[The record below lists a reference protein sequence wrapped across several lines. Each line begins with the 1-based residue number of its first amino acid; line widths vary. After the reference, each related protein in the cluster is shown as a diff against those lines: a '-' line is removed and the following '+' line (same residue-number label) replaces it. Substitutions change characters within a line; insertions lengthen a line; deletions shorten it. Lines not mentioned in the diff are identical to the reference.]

1 MYRSGIPTDTI
12 CSFKPMHEQHA
23 SFSSRGEKIMK
34 SNLFLFARLAI
45 VIMIAGG
52 IIVFLTTSVKNN
64 GITTETVVETQM
76 TDVQATKEE
85 LKEGFFA
92 EDGYVRQYE
101 DGDVFWEWQ
110 IEDLSEDAKIIVMN
124 SSMQYICVQEGHKVW
139 LINGRD
145 NAQLIAENGEAF
157 SYPFFE
163 GDADGYIEVEDGVL
177 YFQRLYPF
185 DKEGRTDQ
193 DELVDGVEEI
203 IGHRGFV
210 RDGKYWLLGGDALDW
225 EVADAPVFELG
236 DNPIIRRDLER
247 LRDNDI
253 TIGDFNKKYAIDP

>member
-1 MYRSGIPTDTI
+1 MR
-12 CSFKPMHEQHA
+12 
-23 SFSSRGEKIMK
+23 K
-34 SNLFLFARLAI
+34 SNLVARLAI
-45 VIMIAGG
+45 VIMIALGG
-52 IIVFLTTSVKNN
+52 IIVFLTTLLVKNN
-64 GITTETVVETQM
+64 GINAETVVETQM
-76 TDVQATKEE
+76 TDVQVTKEE

-193 DELVDGVEEI
+193 VELVDGVEEI

-210 RDGKYWLLGGDALDW
+210 RDGKYWFLGGDALDW

-247 LRDNDI
+247 LRDNDM
-253 TIGDFNKKYAIDP
+253 TIGDFNKKYAINP

>member
-1 MYRSGIPTDTI
+1 MR
-12 CSFKPMHEQHA
+12 
-23 SFSSRGEKIMK
+23 K
-34 SNLFLFARLAI
+34 SNLVLVCLAI
-45 VIMIAGG
+45 VIMIAFAG
-52 IIVFLTTSVKNN
+52 IIVLVKNN
-64 GITTETVVETQM
+64 GINATETVVETQM

-110 IEDLSEDAKIIVMN
+110 IEDLSEDAEIVTMN
-124 SSMQYICVQEGHKVW
+124 SCMQYICVQEGHKVW

-185 DKEGRTDQ
+185 DKEGQPDQ
-193 DELVDGVEEI
+193 VELVDGVEEI

-210 RDGKYWLLGGDALDW
+210 RDGKYWLLGGDTLDW

-247 LRDNDI
+247 LRDNDMA
-253 TIGDFNKKYAIDP
+253 IGDFNKKYAIDP

>member
-1 MYRSGIPTDTI
+1 MR
-12 CSFKPMHEQHA
+12 
-23 SFSSRGEKIMK
+23 K
-34 SNLFLFARLAI
+34 SNLVARLAI
-45 VIMIAGG
+45 VIMIALGG
-52 IIVFLTTSVKNN
+52 IIVFLTTLLVKNN
-64 GITTETVVETQM
+64 GINATETVVETQM

-163 GDADGYIEVEDGVL
+163 GDADGYIEAEDGVL

-185 DKEGRTDQ
+185 DKEGQPDQ
-193 DELVDGVEEI
+193 V
-203 IGHRGFV
+203 
-210 RDGKYWLLGGDALDW
+210 
-225 EVADAPVFELG
+225 
-236 DNPIIRRDLER
+236 
-247 LRDNDI
+247 
-253 TIGDFNKKYAIDP
+253 

>member
-1 MYRSGIPTDTI
+1 MR
-12 CSFKPMHEQHA
+12 
-23 SFSSRGEKIMK
+23 K
-34 SNLFLFARLAI
+34 SNLVLIARLAI

-52 IIVFLTTSVKNN
+52 IIVFLTTLVKNN
-64 GITTETVVETQM
+64 GIKTVVETQM

-177 YFQRLYPF
+177 YFRRLYPF
-185 DKEGRTDQ
+185 DKEGQPDQ
-193 DELVDGVEEI
+193 VELVDGVEEI

-210 RDGKYWLLGGDALDW
+210 RDGKYWFLGGDALDW

-247 LRDNDI
+247 LRDNDM

>member
-1 MYRSGIPTDTI
+1 MR
-12 CSFKPMHEQHA
+12 
-23 SFSSRGEKIMK
+23 K
-34 SNLFLFARLAI
+34 SNLVARLAI
-45 VIMIAGG
+45 VIMIALGG
-52 IIVFLTTSVKNN
+52 IIVFLTTVKNN
-64 GITTETVVETQM
+64 GINATETVVETQM

-110 IEDLSEDAKIIVMN
+110 IEDLSEDAKIIIMN

-177 YFQRLYPF
+177 YFRRLYPF
-185 DKEGRTDQ
+185 DKEGQPDQ
-193 DELVDGVEEI
+193 VELVDGVEEI

-210 RDGKYWLLGGDALDW
+210 RDGKYWFLGGDALDW

-247 LRDNDI
+247 LRDNDM

>member
-1 MYRSGIPTDTI
+1 MR
-12 CSFKPMHEQHA
+12 
-23 SFSSRGEKIMK
+23 K
-34 SNLFLFARLAI
+34 SNLVLVALAI
-45 VIMIAGG
+45 VIMIAFAG
-52 IIVFLTTSVKNN
+52 IIVLAKNN
-64 GITTETVVETQM
+64 DINATETVAETQM

-110 IEDLSEDAKIIVMN
+110 IEDLSEDAKVIIMN
-124 SSMQYICVQEGHKVW
+124 SCMQYICVQEGHKVW

-177 YFQRLYPF
+177 YFRRLYPF
-185 DKEGRTDQ
+185 DKEGQPDQ
-193 DELVDGVEEI
+193 VELVDGVEEI

-210 RDGKYWLLGGDALDW
+210 RDGKYWFLGGDALDW

-253 TIGDFNKKYAIDP
+253 TIGDFNKKYAINP

>member
-1 MYRSGIPTDTI
+1 MR
-12 CSFKPMHEQHA
+12 
-23 SFSSRGEKIMK
+23 K
-34 SNLFLFARLAI
+34 SNLVLITRLAI
-45 VIMIAGG
+45 VITIAGG
-52 IIVFLTTSVKNN
+52 IIVFLTTLN
-64 GITTETVVETQM
+64 GINATETVVETQM

-185 DKEGRTDQ
+185 DKEGQPDQ
-193 DELVDGVEEI
+193 VELVDGVEEI

-210 RDGKYWLLGGDALDW
+210 RDGKYWFLGGDALDW

-247 LRDNDI
+247 LRDNDM

>member
-1 MYRSGIPTDTI
+1 MR
-12 CSFKPMHEQHA
+12 
-23 SFSSRGEKIMK
+23 K
-34 SNLFLFARLAI
+34 SNLVARLAI
-45 VIMIAGG
+45 VIMIALGG
-52 IIVFLTTSVKNN
+52 IIVFLTTLLVKNN
-64 GITTETVVETQM
+64 GINATETVVETQM

-163 GDADGYIEVEDGVL
+163 GDADGYIKVEDGVL

-185 DKEGRTDQ
+185 DKEGQPDQ
-193 DELVDGVEEI
+193 VELVDGVEEI

-210 RDGKYWLLGGDALDW
+210 RDGKYWFLGGDALDW
-225 EVADAPVFELG
+225 EVADVPVFELG

-247 LRDNDI
+247 LCDNDM

>member
-1 MYRSGIPTDTI
+1 MR
-12 CSFKPMHEQHA
+12 
-23 SFSSRGEKIMK
+23 K
-34 SNLFLFARLAI
+34 SNLVARLAI
-45 VIMIAGG
+45 VIMIALGG
-52 IIVFLTTSVKNN
+52 IIVFLTTLLVKNN
-64 GITTETVVETQM
+64 GINATETVVETQM

-163 GDADGYIEVEDGVL
+163 GDADGYVEVEDGVL

-185 DKEGRTDQ
+185 DKEGQPDQ
-193 DELVDGVEEI
+193 VELVDGVEEI
-203 IGHRGFV
+203 IGNRGFV
-210 RDGKYWLLGGDALDW
+210 RDGKYWFLGGDALDW
-225 EVADAPVFELG
+225 EVADVPVFELG

-247 LRDNDI
+247 LRDNDM

>member
-1 MYRSGIPTDTI
+1 MR
-12 CSFKPMHEQHA
+12 
-23 SFSSRGEKIMK
+23 K
-34 SNLFLFARLAI
+34 SNLVARLAI
-45 VIMIAGG
+45 VIMIALGG
-52 IIVFLTTSVKNN
+52 IIVFLTTLLVKNN
-64 GITTETVVETQM
+64 GINATETVVETQM

-163 GDADGYIEVEDGVL
+163 GDADGYIEVKDGVL

-185 DKEGRTDQ
+185 DKEGQPDQ
-193 DELVDGVEEI
+193 VELVDGVEEI

-210 RDGKYWLLGGDALDW
+210 RDGKYWFLGGDALDW

-247 LRDNDI
+247 LRDNDMA
-253 TIGDFNKKYAIDP
+253 IGDFNKKYAIDP

>member
-1 MYRSGIPTDTI
+1 MR
-12 CSFKPMHEQHA
+12 
-23 SFSSRGEKIMK
+23 K
-34 SNLFLFARLAI
+34 SNLVARLAI
-45 VIMIAGG
+45 VIMIALGG
-52 IIVFLTTSVKNN
+52 IIVFLTTAKNN
-64 GITTETVVETQM
+64 GINATETVVETQM

-110 IEDLSEDAKIIVMN
+110 IEDLSEDAKIIIMN

-193 DELVDGVEEI
+193 VELVDGVEEI

-210 RDGKYWLLGGDALDW
+210 RDGKYWFLGGDALDW

-247 LRDNDI
+247 LRDNDM

>member
-1 MYRSGIPTDTI
+1 MR
-12 CSFKPMHEQHA
+12 
-23 SFSSRGEKIMK
+23 K
-34 SNLFLFARLAI
+34 SNLVLIARLAI

-52 IIVFLTTSVKNN
+52 IIVFLTTLVNA
-64 GITTETVVETQM
+64 TETVVETQM
-76 TDVQATKEE
+76 TDVQATKEK

-110 IEDLSEDAKIIVMN
+110 IEGLSEDAEIVTMN
-124 SSMQYICVQEGHKVW
+124 SYMQYICVQEGHKVW

-193 DELVDGVEEI
+193 VELVDGVEEI

-210 RDGKYWLLGGDALDW
+210 RDGKYWFLGGDALDW

-247 LRDNDI
+247 LRDNDM
-253 TIGDFNKKYAIDP
+253 TIGDFNKKYAINP

>member
-1 MYRSGIPTDTI
+1 MR
-12 CSFKPMHEQHA
+12 
-23 SFSSRGEKIMK
+23 K
-34 SNLFLFARLAI
+34 SNLFLVARLAI

-64 GITTETVVETQM
+64 GINETVVETQM

-124 SSMQYICVQEGHKVW
+124 SCMQYICVQEGHKVW

-193 DELVDGVEEI
+193 VELVDGVEEI
-203 IGHRGFV
+203 IGHRGFI
-210 RDGKYWLLGGDALDW
+210 RDGKYWFLGGDALDW

-247 LRDNDI
+247 LRDNDM

>member
-1 MYRSGIPTDTI
+1 MR
-12 CSFKPMHEQHA
+12 
-23 SFSSRGEKIMK
+23 K
-34 SNLFLFARLAI
+34 SNLVARLAI
-45 VIMIAGG
+45 VIMIALGG
-52 IIVFLTTSVKNN
+52 IIVFLTTLLVKNN
-64 GITTETVVETQM
+64 GINATETVVETQM

-157 SYPFFE
+157 AYPFFE

-185 DKEGRTDQ
+185 DKEGQPDQ
-193 DELVDGVEEI
+193 VELVDGVEEI

-210 RDGKYWLLGGDALDW
+210 RDGKYWFLGGDALDW
-225 EVADAPVFELG
+225 EVADVPVFELG

-247 LRDNDI
+247 LRDNDM

>member
-1 MYRSGIPTDTI
+1 MR
-12 CSFKPMHEQHA
+12 
-23 SFSSRGEKIMK
+23 K
-34 SNLFLFARLAI
+34 SNLVARLAI
-45 VIMIAGG
+45 VIMIALGG
-52 IIVFLTTSVKNN
+52 IIVFLTTLVKNN
-64 GITTETVVETQM
+64 GINATTVVETQM

-92 EDGYVRQYE
+92 EDGYVRQHE

-193 DELVDGVEEI
+193 VELVDGVEEI

-247 LRDNDI
+247 LRDNDM

>member
-1 MYRSGIPTDTI
+1 MR
-12 CSFKPMHEQHA
+12 
-23 SFSSRGEKIMK
+23 K
-34 SNLFLFARLAI
+34 SNLDSRLAI
-45 VIMIAGG
+45 VIMIAFAG
-52 IIVFLTTSVKNN
+52 IIVFLTTAKNN
-64 GITTETVVETQM
+64 SLNATTVVETQM

-185 DKEGRTDQ
+185 DKEGQPDQ
-193 DELVDGVEEI
+193 VELVDGVEEI

-210 RDGKYWLLGGDALDW
+210 RDGKYWFLGGDALDW

-247 LRDNDI
+247 LRDNDMA
-253 TIGDFNKKYAIDP
+253 IGDFNKKYAINP

>member
-1 MYRSGIPTDTI
+1 MYRSDIPTDTI

-23 SFSSRGEKIMK
+23 SFSSRGKIMRK
-34 SNLFLFARLAI
+34 SNLVLITRLAI
-45 VIMIAGG
+45 VIMIALGG
-52 IIVFLTTSVKNN
+52 IIVFLTTNA
-64 GITTETVVETQM
+64 TETVVETQM

-193 DELVDGVEEI
+193 VELVDGVEEI
-203 IGHRGFV
+203 IGHRGFI
-210 RDGKYWLLGGDALDW
+210 RNGKYWFLGGDALDW

>member
-1 MYRSGIPTDTI
+1 MR
-12 CSFKPMHEQHA
+12 
-23 SFSSRGEKIMK
+23 K
-34 SNLFLFARLAI
+34 SNLVARLAI
-45 VIMIAGG
+45 VIMIALGG
-52 IIVFLTTSVKNN
+52 IIVFLTTLLVKNN
-64 GITTETVVETQM
+64 GINATETVVETQM
-76 TDVQATKEE
+76 TDVQATKEV

-163 GDADGYIEVEDGVL
+163 GDADGYIEAEDGVL

-185 DKEGRTDQ
+185 DKEGQPDQ
-193 DELVDGVEEI
+193 VELVDGVEEI

-210 RDGKYWLLGGDALDW
+210 RDGKYWFLGGDALDW
-225 EVADAPVFELG
+225 EVADVPVFELG

-247 LRDNDI
+247 LRDNDM

>member
-1 MYRSGIPTDTI
+1 MR
-12 CSFKPMHEQHA
+12 
-23 SFSSRGEKIMK
+23 K
-34 SNLFLFARLAI
+34 SNLVLACLAI
-45 VIMIAGG
+45 VIMIAFAG
-52 IIVFLTTSVKNN
+52 IIVLVKNN
-64 GITTETVVETQM
+64 GINATETVAETQM

-110 IEDLSEDAKIIVMN
+110 IEGLSEDAEIVTMN
-124 SSMQYICVQEGHKVW
+124 SCMQYICVQEGHKVW

-163 GDADGYIEVEDGVL
+163 GSADGYIEIEDGVL

-185 DKEGRTDQ
+185 DKEGRLDQ
-193 DELVDGVEEI
+193 VELVDGVEEI

-210 RDGKYWLLGGDALDW
+210 KDGKYWFLGGDALDW

-247 LRDNDI
+247 LRDNDMA
-253 TIGDFNKKYAIDP
+253 IGDFNKKYAIDP

>member
-1 MYRSGIPTDTI
+1 MR
-12 CSFKPMHEQHA
+12 
-23 SFSSRGEKIMK
+23 K
-34 SNLFLFARLAI
+34 SNLVLV
-45 VIMIAGG
+45 VIMIAFAG
-52 IIVFLTTSVKNN
+52 IIVFLTTLVKNN
-64 GITTETVVETQM
+64 GINATTVVETQM

-163 GDADGYIEVEDGVL
+163 GDADGYIEIEDGVL

-193 DELVDGVEEI
+193 VELVDGVEEI
-203 IGHRGFV
+203 IGHRGFI
-210 RDGKYWLLGGDALDW
+210 RDGKYWFLGGDALDW
-225 EVADAPVFELG
+225 EAADAPVFELG

-247 LRDNDI
+247 LRDNDMA
-253 TIGDFNKKYAIDP
+253 IGDFNKKYAINP

>member
-1 MYRSGIPTDTI
+1 MR
-12 CSFKPMHEQHA
+12 
-23 SFSSRGEKIMK
+23 K
-34 SNLFLFARLAI
+34 SNLVARLAI
-45 VIMIAGG
+45 VIMIALGG
-52 IIVFLTTSVKNN
+52 IIVFLTTLLVKNN
-64 GITTETVVETQM
+64 GINATETVVETQM

-163 GDADGYIEVEDGVL
+163 GDADGYIEAEDGVL

-185 DKEGRTDQ
+185 DKEGQPDQ
-193 DELVDGVEEI
+193 VELVDGVEEI

-210 RDGKYWLLGGDALDW
+210 RDGKYWFLGGDALDW
-225 EVADAPVFELG
+225 EGADVPVFELG

-247 LRDNDI
+247 LRDNDM

>member
-1 MYRSGIPTDTI
+1 MR
-12 CSFKPMHEQHA
+12 
-23 SFSSRGEKIMK
+23 K
-34 SNLFLFARLAI
+34 SNLVARLAI
-45 VIMIAGG
+45 VIMIALGG
-52 IIVFLTTSVKNN
+52 IIVFLTTLLVKNN
-64 GITTETVVETQM
+64 GINATVETQM

-185 DKEGRTDQ
+185 DKEGQPDQ
-193 DELVDGVEEI
+193 VELVDGVEEI

-210 RDGKYWLLGGDALDW
+210 RDGKYWFLGGDAPDW

-247 LRDNDI
+247 LRDNDM
-253 TIGDFNKKYAIDP
+253 TIGDFNKKYAINP

>member
-1 MYRSGIPTDTI
+1 MR
-12 CSFKPMHEQHA
+12 
-23 SFSSRGEKIMK
+23 K
-34 SNLFLFARLAI
+34 SNLVLITRLAI

-52 IIVFLTTSVKNN
+52 IIVFLTTLN
-64 GITTETVVETQM
+64 GINATETVVETQM

-185 DKEGRTDQ
+185 DKEGQPDQ
-193 DELVDGVEEI
+193 VELVDGVEEI

-210 RDGKYWLLGGDALDW
+210 RDGKYWFLGGDALDW

-247 LRDNDI
+247 LRDNDMA
-253 TIGDFNKKYAIDP
+253 IGDFNKKYAIDP

>member
-1 MYRSGIPTDTI
+1 MR
-12 CSFKPMHEQHA
+12 
-23 SFSSRGEKIMK
+23 K
-34 SNLFLFARLAI
+34 SNLVLIARLAI
-45 VIMIAGG
+45 VIMIALGG
-52 IIVFLTTSVKNN
+52 IIVFLTTLN
-64 GITTETVVETQM
+64 GTNATETVETQM

-110 IEDLSEDAKIIVMN
+110 IEDLSEDAKIIIMN
-124 SSMQYICVQEGHKVW
+124 SYMQYICVQEGHKVW

-193 DELVDGVEEI
+193 VELVDGVEEI

-210 RDGKYWLLGGDALDW
+210 RDGKYWFLGGDALDW

-247 LRDNDI
+247 LRDNDMA
-253 TIGDFNKKYAIDP
+253 IGDFNKKYAIDP

>member
-1 MYRSGIPTDTI
+1 MR
-12 CSFKPMHEQHA
+12 
-23 SFSSRGEKIMK
+23 K
-34 SNLFLFARLAI
+34 SNLVARLAI
-45 VIMIAGG
+45 VIMIALGG
-52 IIVFLTTSVKNN
+52 IIVFLTTLLVKNN
-64 GITTETVVETQM
+64 GINATTVVETQM

-185 DKEGRTDQ
+185 DKEGQPDQ
-193 DELVDGVEEI
+193 VELVDGVEEI

-210 RDGKYWLLGGDALDW
+210 RDGKYWFLGGDALDW

-247 LRDNDI
+247 LRDNDM

>member
-1 MYRSGIPTDTI
+1 MR
-12 CSFKPMHEQHA
+12 
-23 SFSSRGEKIMK
+23 K
-34 SNLFLFARLAI
+34 SNLVARLAI
-45 VIMIAGG
+45 VIMIALGG

-193 DELVDGVEEI
+193 VELVDGVEEI
-203 IGHRGFV
+203 IGHRGFI
-210 RDGKYWLLGGDALDW
+210 RDGKYWFLGGDALDW

-247 LRDNDI
+247 LRDNDMI
-253 TIGDFNKKYAIDP
+253 IGDFNKKYAIDP

>member
-1 MYRSGIPTDTI
+1 MR
-12 CSFKPMHEQHA
+12 
-23 SFSSRGEKIMK
+23 K
-34 SNLFLFARLAI
+34 SNLVLITRLAI

-52 IIVFLTTSVKNN
+52 IIVFLTTLN
-64 GITTETVVETQM
+64 GINATETVVETQM

-185 DKEGRTDQ
+185 DKEGQPDQ
-193 DELVDGVEEI
+193 VELVDGVEEI

-210 RDGKYWLLGGDALDW
+210 RDGKYWFLGGDALDW

-247 LRDNDI
+247 LRDNDM
-253 TIGDFNKKYAIDP
+253 TIGDFNKKYAINP

>member
-1 MYRSGIPTDTI
+1 MR
-12 CSFKPMHEQHA
+12 
-23 SFSSRGEKIMK
+23 K
-34 SNLFLFARLAI
+34 SNLVARLAI
-45 VIMIAGG
+45 VIMIALGG
-52 IIVFLTTSVKNN
+52 IIVFLTTLLVKNN
-64 GITTETVVETQM
+64 GINATETVVETQM

-185 DKEGRTDQ
+185 DKEGQPDQ
-193 DELVDGVEEI
+193 VELVDGVEEI

-210 RDGKYWLLGGDALDW
+210 RDGKYWFLGGDALDW

-247 LRDNDI
+247 LRDNDMA
-253 TIGDFNKKYAIDP
+253 IGDFNKKYAIDP

>member
-1 MYRSGIPTDTI
+1 MR
-12 CSFKPMHEQHA
+12 
-23 SFSSRGEKIMK
+23 K
-34 SNLFLFARLAI
+34 SNLVARLAI
-45 VIMIAGG
+45 VIMIALGG
-52 IIVFLTTSVKNN
+52 IIVFLTTLLVKNN
-64 GITTETVVETQM
+64 GINATETVVETQM

-163 GDADGYIEVEDGVL
+163 GDADGYIKVEDGVL

-185 DKEGRTDQ
+185 DKEGQPDQ
-193 DELVDGVEEI
+193 VELVDGVEEI

-210 RDGKYWLLGGDALDW
+210 RDGKYWFLGGDALDW
-225 EVADAPVFELG
+225 EVADVPVFELG

-247 LRDNDI
+247 LRDNDM

>member
-1 MYRSGIPTDTI
+1 MR
-12 CSFKPMHEQHA
+12 
-23 SFSSRGEKIMK
+23 K
-34 SNLFLFARLAI
+34 SNLVARLAI
-45 VIMIAGG
+45 VIMIALGG
-52 IIVFLTTSVKNN
+52 IIVFLTTVKNN
-64 GITTETVVETQM
+64 SINATETVVETQM

-185 DKEGRTDQ
+185 DKEGQPDQ
-193 DELVDGVEEI
+193 VELVDGVEEI

-210 RDGKYWLLGGDALDW
+210 RDGKYWFLGGDTLDW

-247 LRDNDI
+247 LRDNEMA
-253 TIGDFNKKYAIDP
+253 IGDFNKKYAINP

>member
-1 MYRSGIPTDTI
+1 MR
-12 CSFKPMHEQHA
+12 
-23 SFSSRGEKIMK
+23 K
-34 SNLFLFARLAI
+34 SNLVARLAI
-45 VIMIAGG
+45 VIMIALGG
-52 IIVFLTTSVKNN
+52 IIVFLTTLLVKNN
-64 GITTETVVETQM
+64 GINATETVVETQM

-124 SSMQYICVQEGHKVW
+124 SNMQYICVQEGHKVW

-163 GDADGYIEVEDGVL
+163 GDADGYIKVEDGVL

-185 DKEGRTDQ
+185 DKEGQPDQ
-193 DELVDGVEEI
+193 VELVDGVEEI

-210 RDGKYWLLGGDALDW
+210 RDGKYWFLGGDALDW
-225 EVADAPVFELG
+225 EVADVPVFELG

-247 LRDNDI
+247 LRDNDM

>member
-1 MYRSGIPTDTI
+1 MR
-12 CSFKPMHEQHA
+12 
-23 SFSSRGEKIMK
+23 K
-34 SNLFLFARLAI
+34 SNLVLITRLVI

-52 IIVFLTTSVKNN
+52 IIVFLTTLN
-64 GITTETVVETQM
+64 GINATETVVETQM

-185 DKEGRTDQ
+185 DKEGRPDQ
-193 DELVDGVEEI
+193 VELVDGVEEI

-210 RDGKYWLLGGDALDW
+210 RDGKYWFLGGDALDW

-247 LRDNDI
+247 LRDNDM

>member
-1 MYRSGIPTDTI
+1 MR
-12 CSFKPMHEQHA
+12 
-23 SFSSRGEKIMK
+23 K
-34 SNLFLFARLAI
+34 SNLVLVCLAI
-45 VIMIAGG
+45 VIMIAFAG
-52 IIVFLTTSVKNN
+52 IIVLVKNN
-64 GITTETVVETQM
+64 GINATETVVETQM

-110 IEDLSEDAKIIVMN
+110 IEGLSEDAEIVTMN
-124 SSMQYICVQEGHKVW
+124 SCMQYICVQEGHKVW

-185 DKEGRTDQ
+185 DKEGQPDQ
-193 DELVDGVEEI
+193 VELVDGVEEI

-210 RDGKYWLLGGDALDW
+210 RDGKYWFLGGDTLDW

-247 LRDNDI
+247 LRDNDM
-253 TIGDFNKKYAIDP
+253 TIGDFNKKYAIGP

>member
-1 MYRSGIPTDTI
+1 MR
-12 CSFKPMHEQHA
+12 
-23 SFSSRGEKIMK
+23 K
-34 SNLFLFARLAI
+34 SNLVLITRLAI

-52 IIVFLTTSVKNN
+52 IIVFLTTVKNN
-64 GITTETVVETQM
+64 GINTVVETQM

-193 DELVDGVEEI
+193 VELVDGVEEI

-210 RDGKYWLLGGDALDW
+210 RDGKYWFLGGDALDW

-247 LRDNDI
+247 LRDNDM

>member
-1 MYRSGIPTDTI
+1 MR
-12 CSFKPMHEQHA
+12 
-23 SFSSRGEKIMK
+23 K
-34 SNLFLFARLAI
+34 SNLVARLAI
-45 VIMIAGG
+45 VIMIALGG
-52 IIVFLTTSVKNN
+52 IIVFLTTLLVKNN
-64 GITTETVVETQM
+64 GINATETVVETQM

-163 GDADGYIEVEDGVL
+163 GDADGYIEAEEGVL

-185 DKEGRTDQ
+185 DKEGQPDQ
-193 DELVDGVEEI
+193 VELVDGVEEI

-210 RDGKYWLLGGDALDW
+210 RDGKYWFLGGDALDW
-225 EVADAPVFELG
+225 EVADVPVFELG

-247 LRDNDI
+247 LRDNDM

>member
-1 MYRSGIPTDTI
+1 
-12 CSFKPMHEQHA
+12 
-23 SFSSRGEKIMK
+23 MK

-64 GITTETVVETQM
+64 GITETVVETQM
-76 TDVQATKEE
+76 ADVQATKEE

-101 DGDVFWEWQ
+101 DGDIFWEWQ

-124 SSMQYICVQEGHKVW
+124 SCMQYICVQEGHKVW

-193 DELVDGVEEI
+193 VELVDGVEEI
-203 IGHRGFV
+203 IGHRGFI
-210 RDGKYWLLGGDALDW
+210 RDGKYWFLGGDALDW
-225 EVADAPVFELG
+225 EAADAPVFELG

>member
-1 MYRSGIPTDTI
+1 MR
-12 CSFKPMHEQHA
+12 
-23 SFSSRGEKIMK
+23 K
-34 SNLFLFARLAI
+34 SNLVARLAI
-45 VIMIAGG
+45 VIMIALGG
-52 IIVFLTTSVKNN
+52 IIVFLTTLLVKNN
-64 GITTETVVETQM
+64 GINATETVVETQM

-157 SYPFFE
+157 YYPFFE
-163 GDADGYIEVEDGVL
+163 GDADGYIEAEDGVL

-185 DKEGRTDQ
+185 DKEGQPDQ
-193 DELVDGVEEI
+193 VELVDGVEEI

-210 RDGKYWLLGGDALDW
+210 RDGKYWFLGGDALDW
-225 EVADAPVFELG
+225 EVADVPVFELG

-247 LRDNDI
+247 LRDNDM

>member
-1 MYRSGIPTDTI
+1 MR
-12 CSFKPMHEQHA
+12 
-23 SFSSRGEKIMK
+23 K
-34 SNLFLFARLAI
+34 SNLVARLAI
-45 VIMIAGG
+45 VIMIALGG
-52 IIVFLTTSVKNN
+52 IIVFLTTLLVKNN
-64 GITTETVVETQM
+64 GINATETVVETQM

-163 GDADGYIEVEDGVL
+163 GDADGYIKVEDGVL

-185 DKEGRTDQ
+185 DKEGQPDQ
-193 DELVDGVEEI
+193 VELVDGVEEI

-210 RDGKYWLLGGDALDW
+210 RDGKYWFLGGDALDW
-225 EVADAPVFELG
+225 EVADVSVFELG

-247 LRDNDI
+247 LRDNDM